1 MNERMKDATRVV
13 QRAYSVFDVKSMK
26 EDGDL
31 VWLEGVAT
39 TPTPDRMGDI
49 VEPDGAKFKLP
60 IPLLWQHDARSPL
73 GLVEEATVS
82 KDGITVRGWI
92 RKNVTPRID
101 EALKL
106 IAAGLVRGFS
116 IGFRG
121 LPDGV
126 EEIKGTWSLRF
137 KEWEWLELSAVTI
150 PANAEASIQTIKQFD
165 TDQQAASGPP
175 GDDSPPGASGKQSQP
190 ASRGFFFAQS
200 KGNQTMKT
208 YQERIQTIE
217 TAKAATIA
225 RMNDIQAAAEAEGR
239 SKNEQ
244 EREQFDTLVSEA
256 KAFDSEL
263 ADLKQ
268 LEQLNAAAARP
279 VQGDTV
285 KSAAASRGPTI
296 IIPKGDPDEKFPGQ
310 FFTRRVI
317 AKALAYL
324 EQRPI
329 GQVAAE
335 RWGKTHPQLV
345 EVIKSGVTAGSTGT
359 GTGDWGSELVAAD
372 ARYMGDFIEY
382 LYGRTVFHQLP
393 LREIP
398 ENVTIK
404 GQDGAATAYWVGEG
418 KAIPVT
424 SMDFSDVTLTS
435 LEIDALAA
443 ITKKLLRESSP
454 AAEMLVRDGLVQA
467 VRQKID
473 TTFLSTAAA
482 VTGVSPAGILE
493 GLSAGSASGYDAD
506 ALRADVASLY
516 AGFITA
522 KNATDLYWVMG
533 PSLAKQ
539 VSLMRNA
546 LGQREFPDLSQ
557 KGGTLEGDPVV
568 VGDNVGAGDFI
579 LLKPSDIYK
588 IGDRGISVAISDQA
602 TIEMDTVPTG
612 DAGVPTAQSAN
623 MVSMFQSNSVAIKVT
638 MPMNYAKRRSSA
650 VAYIG
655 DADYG
660 ANTGA

>member
-1 MNERMKDATRVV
+1 MNERVKDASRHM

-150 PANAEASIQTIKQFD
+150 PANAEASIQSVKKFD
-165 TDQQAASGPP
+165 TEQCAASGAL
-175 GDDSPPGASGKQSQP
+175 GVGASPGASGTLQP
-190 ASRGFFFAQS
+190 AASRGAVNS
-200 KGNQTMKT
+200 KPKGRQMKT
-208 YQERIQTIE
+208 YQERIQAIE
-217 TAKAATIA
+217 AAKAASLA
-225 RMNDIQAAAEAEGR
+225 RMNEIQEKAEGR
-239 SKNEQ
+239 AKDAE
-244 EREQFDTLVSEA
+244 EREQFDDLAAEI
-256 KAFDSEL
+256 KAFDAEL
-263 ADLKQ
+263 ADLRQ
-268 LEQLNAAAARP
+268 LEQLNATQARP
-279 VQGDTV
+279 VQGDTP
-285 KSAAASRGPTI
+285 KAAAASRGPTI
-296 IIPKGDPDEKFPGQ
+296 LIPKADPDEKFAGQ

-317 AKALAYL
+317 AKALSFL
-324 EQRPI
+324 QQRPA
-329 GQVAAE
+329 GQIAEE

-345 EVIKSGVTAGSTGT
+345 AVIKAGVAAGSTGT

-372 ARYMGDFIEY
+372 GRYMGDFIEY

-393 LREIP
+393 LREVP

-418 KAIPVT
+418 KAIPVS
-424 SMDFSDVTLTS
+424 SMDFMDVTLTS
-435 LEIDALAA
+435 LEIDALAS

-454 AAEMLVRDGLVQA
+454 AAEMLVRDGLVNA
-467 VRQKID
+467 ARQKID

-482 VTGVSPAGILE
+482 VSGVSPAGILD
-493 GLSAGSASGYDAD
+493 GLSIGNASGIDAD
-506 ALRADVASLY
+506 ALRSDIATLY

-522 KNATDLYWVMG
+522 KNAMDLYWVMG

-539 VSLMRNA
+539 ISLMRNA
-546 LGQREFPDLSQ
+546 LGQREFPDLTQ
-557 KGGTLEGDPVV
+557 MGGTLEGDKVV
-568 VGDNVGAGDFI
+568 TGDNVGAGDFI

-602 TIEMDTVPTG
+602 TIEMDTAPTG
-612 DAGVPTAQSAN
+612 DAGTPTAQSAN

-655 DADYG
+655 DANYG
-660 ANTGA
+660 AGTA

>member
-1 MNERMKDATRVV
+1 MNERMKDATRSV
-13 QRAYSVFDVKSMK
+13 QRAYSVIEMKSMK

-31 VWLEGVAT
+31 VLIEGIAT
-39 TPTPDRMGDI
+39 TPAPDRMGDV

-60 IPLLWQHDARSPL
+60 IPLLWQHDARQPI
-73 GLVEEATVS
+73 GMVEEATVT
-82 KDGITVRGWI
+82 KDGISIRGWI
-92 RKNVTPRID
+92 KRGVTASID
-101 EALKL
+101 EAIKL
-106 IAAGLVRGFS
+106 IKGGLVRGLS

-121 LPDGV
+121 LDV
-126 EEIKGTWSLRF
+126 EEIKGSWSLRF

-150 PANAEASIQTIKQFD
+150 PANAEASIQSVKKFD
-165 TDQQAASGPP
+165 TEQQAASGPP
-175 GDDSPPGASGKQSQP
+175 GDDPPPGATGKQNRP
-190 ASRGFFFAQS
+190 ASSGFFFAHS
-200 KGNQTMKT
+200 RGTKMKT
-208 YQERIQTIE
+208 YQERIQAIE
-217 TAKAATIA
+217 AAKAATLA
-225 RMNDIQAAAEAEGR
+225 RMNEIQTKAEGEGR
-239 SKNEQ
+239 SKDAE
-244 EREQFDTLVSEA
+244 ERQQFDDLVAEA
-256 KAFDSEL
+256 KAFEAEL

-268 LEQLNAAAARP
+268 LEQLNREAAKP
-279 VQGDTV
+279 VEGDTV

-296 IIPKGDPDEKFPGQ
+296 IIPKGDPDEKFEGQ

-317 AKALAYL
+317 AKALAFM
-324 EQRPI
+324 EQRPV
-329 GQVAAE
+329 GQIAAE

-345 EVIKSGVTAGSTGT
+345 EVIKAGVAAGSTGT
-359 GTGDWGSELVAAD
+359 ATGDWGSELVQAD

-382 LYGRTVFHQLP
+382 LYGRTVFHQLA
-393 LREIP
+393 LREVP

-424 SMDFSDVTLTS
+424 SMDFMDVTLTS

-467 VRQKID
+467 ARQKID
-473 TTFLSTAAA
+473 TTFLSTSAA
-482 VTGVSPAGILE
+482 VNGVSPAGLLN
-493 GLSAGSASGYDAD
+493 GLAIGSASGTDAD
-506 ALRADVASLY
+506 ALRADIAALY
-516 AGFITA
+516 AGFISA
-522 KNATDLYWVMG
+522 KNATGLSWVMG

-539 VSLMRNA
+539 ISLMRNA

-557 KGGTLEGDPVV
+557 NGGTLEGDPVV
-568 VGDNVGAGDFI
+568 VGDNVGDGDFI

-588 IGDRGISVAISDQA
+588 IGDRGIAVSISDQA
-602 TIEMDTVPTG
+602 TIEMADDPTG
-612 DAGVPTAQSAN
+612 DAGTPTAQSKQ

-660 ANTGA
+660 SNAT

>member
-1 MNERMKDATRVV
+1 MNERMKDATRSV
-13 QRAYSVFDVKSMK
+13 QRAYSVIEMKSMK

-31 VWLEGVAT
+31 VLIEGIAT
-39 TPTPDRMGDI
+39 TPAPDRMGDV

-60 IPLLWQHDARSPL
+60 IPLLWQHDARQPI
-73 GLVEEATVS
+73 GMVEEATVT
-82 KDGITVRGWI
+82 KDGISIRGWI
-92 RKNVTPRID
+92 KRGVTASID
-101 EALKL
+101 EAIKL
-106 IAAGLVRGFS
+106 IKGGLVRGLS

-121 LPDGV
+121 IDV
-126 EEIKGTWSLRF
+126 EEIKGSWSLRF

-150 PANAEASIQTIKQFD
+150 PANAEASIQSVKKFD
-165 TDQQAASGPP
+165 TEQKAASGPP
-175 GDDSPPGASGKQSQP
+175 GDDPPPGATGKQNRP
-190 ASRGFFFAQS
+190 ASSGFFFAHS
-200 KGNQTMKT
+200 RGTKMKT
-208 YQERIQTIE
+208 YQERIQAIE
-217 TAKAATIA
+217 AAKAATLA
-225 RMNDIQAAAEAEGR
+225 RMNEIQTKAEGEGR
-239 SKNEQ
+239 SKDAE
-244 EREQFDTLVSEA
+244 ERQQFDELVAEA
-256 KAFDSEL
+256 KAFEAEL

-268 LEQLNAAAARP
+268 LEQLNREAAKP
-279 VQGDTV
+279 VEGDTV

-296 IIPKGDPDEKFPGQ
+296 IIPKGDPDEKFEGQ

-317 AKALAYL
+317 AKALAFM
-324 EQRPI
+324 EQRPV
-329 GQVAAE
+329 GQIAAE

-345 EVIKSGVTAGSTGT
+345 EVIKAGVAAGSTGT
-359 GTGDWGSELVAAD
+359 ATGDWGSELVQAD

-382 LYGRTVFHQLP
+382 LYGRTVFHQLA
-393 LREIP
+393 LREVP

-424 SMDFSDVTLTS
+424 SMDFMDVTLTS

-467 VRQKID
+467 ARQKID
-473 TTFLSTAAA
+473 TTFLSTSAA
-482 VTGVSPAGILE
+482 VNGVSPAGLLN
-493 GLSAGSASGYDAD
+493 GLAAGSASGVDAD
-506 ALRADVASLY
+506 ALRADIAALY
-516 AGFITA
+516 AGFISA
-522 KNATDLYWVMG
+522 KNATGLSWVMG

-539 VSLMRNA
+539 ISLMRNA

-557 KGGTLEGDPVV
+557 NGGTLEGDQVV
-568 VGDNVGAGDFI
+568 VGDNVGDGDFI

-588 IGDRGISVAISDQA
+588 IGYRGIAVSISDQA
-602 TIEMDTVPTG
+602 TIEMVDDPTG
-612 DAGVPTAQSAN
+612 DAGTPTAQSKQ

-650 VAYIG
+650 VAYID

-660 ANTGA
+660 SNAT

>member
-1 MNERMKDATRVV
+1 MNKRMKDATRSV
-13 QRAYSVFDVKSMK
+13 QRAYSVIEMKSMK

-31 VWLEGVAT
+31 VLIEGIAT
-39 TPTPDRMGDI
+39 TPAPDRMGDV

-60 IPLLWQHDARSPL
+60 IPLLWQHDARQPI
-73 GLVEEATVS
+73 GMVEEATVT
-82 KDGITVRGWI
+82 KDGISIRGWI
-92 RKNVTPRID
+92 KRGVTAAID
-101 EALKL
+101 EAIKL
-106 IAAGLVRGFS
+106 IKGGLVRGLS

-121 LPDGV
+121 LDV
-126 EEIKGTWSLRF
+126 EEIKGSWSLRF

-150 PANAEASIQTIKQFD
+150 PANAEASIQSVKKFD
-165 TDQQAASGPP
+165 TEQKAASGPP
-175 GDDSPPGASGKQSQP
+175 GDDPPPGATGKQNRP
-190 ASRGFFFAQS
+190 ASSGFFFAHS
-200 KGNQTMKT
+200 KGTKMKT
-208 YQERIQTIE
+208 YQERIQAIE
-217 TAKAATIA
+217 AAKAATLA
-225 RMNDIQAAAEAEGR
+225 RMNEIQTKAEGEGR
-239 SKNEQ
+239 SKDAE
-244 EREQFDTLVSEA
+244 ERQQFDELVAEA
-256 KAFDSEL
+256 KAFEAEL

-268 LEQLNAAAARP
+268 LEQLNREAAKP
-279 VQGDTV
+279 VEGDTV

-296 IIPKGDPDEKFPGQ
+296 IIPKGDPDEKFEGQ

-317 AKALAYL
+317 AKALAFM
-324 EQRPI
+324 EQRPV
-329 GQVAAE
+329 GQIAAE

-345 EVIKSGVTAGSTGT
+345 EVIKAGVAAGSTGT
-359 GTGDWGSELVAAD
+359 ATGDWGSELVQAD

-382 LYGRTVFHQLP
+382 LYGRTVFHQLA
-393 LREIP
+393 LREVP

-424 SMDFSDVTLTS
+424 SMDFMDVTLTS

-467 VRQKID
+467 ARQKID
-473 TTFLSTAAA
+473 TTFLSTSAA
-482 VTGVSPAGILE
+482 VNGVSPAGLLNGVSI
-493 GLSAGSASGYDAD
+493 GSASGTDAD
-506 ALRADVASLY
+506 ALRADIAALY

-522 KNATDLYWVMG
+522 KNATGLSWVMG

-539 VSLMRNA
+539 ISLMRNA

-557 KGGTLEGDPVV
+557 NGGTLEGDPVV
-568 VGDNVGAGDFI
+568 VGDNVGDGDFI

-588 IGDRGISVAISDQA
+588 IGDRGLAVSISDQA
-602 TIEMDTVPTG
+602 TIEMADDPTG
-612 DAGVPTAQSAN
+612 DAGTPTAQSKQ

-660 ANTGA
+660 SNAT

>member
-1 MNERMKDATRVV
+1 MNERMKDATRSV
-13 QRAYSVFDVKSMK
+13 QRAYSVIEMKSMK

-31 VWLEGVAT
+31 VLIEGIAT
-39 TPTPDRMGDI
+39 TPAPDRMGDV

-60 IPLLWQHDARSPL
+60 IPLLWQHDARQPI
-73 GLVEEATVS
+73 GMVEEATVT
-82 KDGITVRGWI
+82 KDGISIRGWI
-92 RKNVTPRID
+92 KRGVTASID
-101 EALKL
+101 EAIKL
-106 IAAGLVRGFS
+106 IKGGLVRGLS

-121 LPDGV
+121 LDV
-126 EEIKGTWSLRF
+126 EEIKGSWSLRF

-150 PANAEASIQTIKQFD
+150 PANAEASIQSVKKFD
-165 TDQQAASGPP
+165 TEQKAASGPP
-175 GDDSPPGASGKQSQP
+175 GDDPPPGATGKQNRP
-190 ASRGFFFAQS
+190 ASSGFFFAHS
-200 KGNQTMKT
+200 RGTKMKT
-208 YQERIQTIE
+208 YQERIQAIE
-217 TAKAATIA
+217 AAKAATLA
-225 RMNDIQAAAEAEGR
+225 RMNEIQTKAEGEGR
-239 SKNEQ
+239 SKDAE
-244 EREQFDTLVSEA
+244 ERQQFDDLVAEA
-256 KAFDSEL
+256 KAFEAEL

-268 LEQLNAAAARP
+268 LEQLNREAAKP
-279 VQGDTV
+279 VEGDTV

-296 IIPKGDPDEKFPGQ
+296 IIPKGDPDEKFEGQ

-317 AKALAYL
+317 AKALAFM
-324 EQRPI
+324 EQRPV
-329 GQVAAE
+329 GQIAAE

-345 EVIKSGVTAGSTGT
+345 EVIKAGVAAGSTGT
-359 GTGDWGSELVAAD
+359 ATGDWGSELVQAD

-382 LYGRTVFHQLP
+382 LYGRTVFHQLA
-393 LREIP
+393 LREVP

-424 SMDFSDVTLTS
+424 SMDFMDVTLTS

-467 VRQKID
+467 ARHKID
-473 TTFLSTAAA
+473 TTFLSTSAA
-482 VTGVSPAGILE
+482 VNGVSPAGLLN
-493 GLSAGSASGYDAD
+493 GLAAGSASGVDAD
-506 ALRADVASLY
+506 ALRADIAALY
-516 AGFITA
+516 AGFISA
-522 KNATDLYWVMG
+522 KNATGLSWVMG

-539 VSLMRNA
+539 ISLMRNA

-557 KGGTLEGDPVV
+557 NGGTLEGDPVV
-568 VGDNVGAGDFI
+568 VGDNVGDGDFI

-588 IGDRGISVAISDQA
+588 IGDRGIAVSISDQA
-602 TIEMDTVPTG
+602 TIEMADDPTG
-612 DAGVPTAQSAN
+612 DAGTPTAQSKQ

-660 ANTGA
+660 SNAT

>member
-1 MNERMKDATRVV
+1 MNERMKDATRSV
-13 QRAYSVFDVKSMK
+13 QRAYSVIEMKSMK

-31 VWLEGVAT
+31 VLIEGIAT
-39 TPTPDRMGDI
+39 TPAPDRMGDV

-60 IPLLWQHDARSPL
+60 IPLLWQHDARQPI
-73 GLVEEATVS
+73 GMVEEATVT
-82 KDGITVRGWI
+82 KDGISIRGWI
-92 RKNVTPRID
+92 KRGVTASID
-101 EALKL
+101 EAIKL
-106 IAAGLVRGFS
+106 IKGGLVRGLS

-121 LPDGV
+121 LDV
-126 EEIKGTWSLRF
+126 EEIKGSWSLRF

-150 PANAEASIQTIKQFD
+150 PANAEASIQSVKKFD
-165 TDQQAASGPP
+165 TEQKAASGPP
-175 GDDSPPGASGKQSQP
+175 GDDPPPGATGKQNRP
-190 ASRGFFFAQS
+190 ASSGFFFAHS
-200 KGNQTMKT
+200 RGTKMKT
-208 YQERIQTIE
+208 YQERIQAIE
-217 TAKAATIA
+217 AAKAATLA
-225 RMNDIQAAAEAEGR
+225 RMNEIQTKAEGEGR
-239 SKNEQ
+239 SKDAE
-244 EREQFDTLVSEA
+244 ERQQFDELVAEA
-256 KAFDSEL
+256 KAFEAEL

-268 LEQLNAAAARP
+268 LEQLNREAAKP
-279 VQGDTV
+279 VEGDTV

-296 IIPKGDPDEKFPGQ
+296 IIPKGDPDEKFEGQ

-317 AKALAYL
+317 AKALAFM
-324 EQRPI
+324 EQRPV
-329 GQVAAE
+329 GQIAAE

-345 EVIKSGVTAGSTGT
+345 EVIKAGVAAGSTGT
-359 GTGDWGSELVAAD
+359 ATGDWGSELVQAD

-382 LYGRTVFHQLP
+382 LYGRTVFHQLA
-393 LREIP
+393 LREVP

-424 SMDFSDVTLTS
+424 SMDFMDVTLTS

-467 VRQKID
+467 ARQKID
-473 TTFLSTAAA
+473 TTFLSTSAA
-482 VTGVSPAGILE
+482 VNGVSPAGLLN
-493 GLSAGSASGYDAD
+493 GLAAGSASGVDAD
-506 ALRADVASLY
+506 ALRADIAALY
-516 AGFITA
+516 AGFISA
-522 KNATDLYWVMG
+522 KNATGLSWVMG

-539 VSLMRNA
+539 ISLMRNA

-557 KGGTLEGDPVV
+557 NGGTLEGDPVV
-568 VGDNVGAGDFI
+568 VGDNVGDGDFI

-588 IGDRGISVAISDQA
+588 IGDRGIAVSISDQA
-602 TIEMDTVPTG
+602 TIEMADDPTG
-612 DAGVPTAQSAN
+612 DAGTPTAQSKQ

-660 ANTGA
+660 SNAT

>member
-1 MNERMKDATRVV
+1 MNERMKDATRSV
-13 QRAYSVFDVKSMK
+13 QRAYSVIEMKSMK

-31 VWLEGVAT
+31 VLIEGIAT
-39 TPTPDRMGDI
+39 TPAPDRMGDV

-60 IPLLWQHDARSPL
+60 IPLLWQHDARQPI
-73 GLVEEATVS
+73 GMVEEATVT
-82 KDGITVRGWI
+82 KDGISIRGWI
-92 RKNVTPRID
+92 KRGVTASID
-101 EALKL
+101 EAIKL
-106 IAAGLVRGFS
+106 IKGGLVRGLS

-121 LPDGV
+121 IDV
-126 EEIKGTWSLRF
+126 EEIKGSWSLRF

-150 PANAEASIQTIKQFD
+150 PANAEASIQSVKKFD
-165 TDQQAASGPP
+165 TEQKAASGPP
-175 GDDSPPGASGKQSQP
+175 GDDPPPGATGKQNRP
-190 ASRGFFFAQS
+190 ASSGFFFAHS
-200 KGNQTMKT
+200 RGTKMKT
-208 YQERIQTIE
+208 YQERIQAIE
-217 TAKAATIA
+217 AAKAATLA
-225 RMNDIQAAAEAEGR
+225 RMNEIQTKAEGEGR
-239 SKNEQ
+239 SKDAE
-244 EREQFDTLVSEA
+244 ERQQFDELVAEA
-256 KAFDSEL
+256 KAFEAEL

-268 LEQLNAAAARP
+268 LEQLNREAAKP
-279 VQGDTV
+279 VEGDTV

-296 IIPKGDPDEKFPGQ
+296 IIPKGDPDEKFEGQ

-317 AKALAYL
+317 AKALAFM
-324 EQRPI
+324 EQRPV
-329 GQVAAE
+329 GQIAAE

-345 EVIKSGVTAGSTGT
+345 EVIKAGVAAGSTGT
-359 GTGDWGSELVAAD
+359 ATGDWGSELVQAD

-382 LYGRTVFHQLP
+382 LYGRTVFHQLA
-393 LREIP
+393 LREVP

-424 SMDFSDVTLTS
+424 SMDFMDVTLTS

-467 VRQKID
+467 ARQKID
-473 TTFLSTAAA
+473 TTFLSTSAA
-482 VTGVSPAGILE
+482 VNGVSPAGLLN
-493 GLSAGSASGYDAD
+493 GLAAGSASGVDAD
-506 ALRADVASLY
+506 ALRADIAALY
-516 AGFITA
+516 AGFIAA
-522 KNATDLYWVMG
+522 KNATGLSWVMG

-539 VSLMRNA
+539 ISLMRNA

-557 KGGTLEGDPVV
+557 NGGTLEGDQVV
-568 VGDNVGAGDFI
+568 VGDNVGDGDFI

-588 IGDRGISVAISDQA
+588 IGYRGIAVSISDQA
-602 TIEMDTVPTG
+602 TIEMADDPTG
-612 DAGVPTAQSAN
+612 DAGTPTAQSKQ

-650 VAYIG
+650 VAYID

-660 ANTGA
+660 SNAT

>member
-1 MNERMKDATRVV
+1 MNERMKDATRSV
-13 QRAYSVFDVKSMK
+13 QRAYSVIEMKSMK

-31 VWLEGVAT
+31 VLIEGIAT
-39 TPTPDRMGDI
+39 TPAPDRMGDV

-60 IPLLWQHDARSPL
+60 IPLLWQHDARQPI
-73 GLVEEATVS
+73 GMVEEATVT
-82 KDGITVRGWI
+82 KDGISIRGWI
-92 RKNVTPRID
+92 KRGVTASID
-101 EALKL
+101 EAIKL
-106 IAAGLVRGFS
+106 IKGGLVRGLS

-121 LPDGV
+121 IDV
-126 EEIKGTWSLRF
+126 EEIKGSWSLRF

-150 PANAEASIQTIKQFD
+150 PANAEASIQSVKKFD
-165 TDQQAASGPP
+165 TEQKAASGPP
-175 GDDSPPGASGKQSQP
+175 GDDPPPGATGKQNRP
-190 ASRGFFFAQS
+190 ASSGFFFAHS
-200 KGNQTMKT
+200 RGTKMKT
-208 YQERIQTIE
+208 YQERIQAIE
-217 TAKAATIA
+217 AAKAATLA
-225 RMNDIQAAAEAEGR
+225 RMNEIQTKAEGEGR
-239 SKNEQ
+239 SKDAE
-244 EREQFDTLVSEA
+244 ERQQFDELVAEA
-256 KAFDSEL
+256 KAFEAEL

-268 LEQLNAAAARP
+268 LEQLNREAAKP
-279 VQGDTV
+279 VEGDTV

-296 IIPKGDPDEKFPGQ
+296 IIPKGDPDEKFEGQ

-317 AKALAYL
+317 AKALAFM
-324 EQRPI
+324 EQRPV
-329 GQVAAE
+329 GQIAAE

-345 EVIKSGVTAGSTGT
+345 EVIKAGVAAGSTGT
-359 GTGDWGSELVAAD
+359 ATGDWGSELVQAD

-382 LYGRTVFHQLP
+382 LYGRTVFHQLA
-393 LREIP
+393 LREVP

-424 SMDFSDVTLTS
+424 SMDFMDVTLTS

-467 VRQKID
+467 ARQKID
-473 TTFLSTAAA
+473 TTFLSTSAA
-482 VTGVSPAGILE
+482 VNGVSPAGLLN
-493 GLSAGSASGYDAD
+493 GLAAGSASGVDAD
-506 ALRADVASLY
+506 ALRADIAALY
-516 AGFITA
+516 AGFISA
-522 KNATDLYWVMG
+522 KNATGLSWVMG

-539 VSLMRNA
+539 ISLMRNA

-557 KGGTLEGDPVV
+557 NGGTLEGDQVV
-568 VGDNVGAGDFI
+568 VGDNVGDGDFI

-588 IGDRGISVAISDQA
+588 IGYRGIAVSISDQA
-602 TIEMDTVPTG
+602 TIEMADDPTG
-612 DAGVPTAQSAN
+612 DAGTPTAQSKQ

-650 VAYIG
+650 VAYID

-660 ANTGA
+660 SNAT